1 MRLLHGNEECMEGM
15 NEKERK
21 SLTMSEE
28 EKEGNECEGNL
39 RMRLL
44 SLRMLSE
51 YVCHVL
57 INESAN

>member
-1 MRLLHGNEECMEGM
+1 MEGM